1 MKKTLL
7 FFSLI
12 AINAQSITPEQIE
25 LLTFRNI
32 GPAVAGGRIHDVE
45 VVPNSPEIVFIASA
59 SGGIWKSTSKGTMWK
74 PVFDNQVVS
83 NFGDIAIS
91 KSDPKVLYAGTG
103 EQQNRQSTSWGNGVY
118 KSTDQGESWTSV
130 GLENTYHIGKVIIH
144 PKNPNIVYVAAL
156 GNLWN
161 ESKDRGVYKTINGG
175 RSWKKVLYINN
186 RTGVVTL
193 EIDKNDP
200 NILYA
205 AAYQRMRKVWG
216 FNGGGPGSAIY
227 KTTNGG
233 GKWTKLSKGLPPGDK
248 GRIGLAAS
256 RTRCC

>member
-59 SGGIWKSTSKGTMWK
+59 SGGIWKSTSKGTMWN

-91 KSDPKVLYAGTG
+91 KSNSTYRYRTTRGT
-103 EQQNRQSTSWGNGVY
+103 QNFG
-118 KSTDQGESWTSV
+118 
-130 GLENTYHIGKVIIH
+130 GLRGK
-144 PKNPNIVYVAAL
+144 
-156 GNLWN
+156 
-161 ESKDRGVYKTINGG
+161 
-175 RSWKKVLYINN
+175 
-186 RTGVVTL
+186 
-193 EIDKNDP
+193 
-200 NILYA
+200 
-205 AAYQRMRKVWG
+205 
-216 FNGGGPGSAIY
+216 
-227 KTTNGG
+227 
-233 GKWTKLSKGLPPGDK
+233 GKYS
-248 GRIGLAAS
+248 
-256 RTRCC
+256 

>member
-91 KSDPKVLYAGTG
+91 NSDPKVLYAGTG

-118 KSTDQGESWTSV
+118 KSTDQGESWISV

-161 ESKDRGVYKTINGG
+161 ESKDRGVYKKNNF
-175 RSWKKVLYINN
+175 KKKSFYKKDITKKLLNN
-186 RTGVVTL
+186 SLT
-193 EIDKNDP
+193 
-200 NILYA
+200 
-205 AAYQRMRKVWG
+205 
-216 FNGGGPGSAIY
+216 
-227 KTTNGG
+227 
-233 GKWTKLSKGLPPGDK
+233 WT
-248 GRIGLAAS
+248 
-256 RTRCC
+256 

>member
-103 EQQNRQSTSWGNGVY
+103 PDHHDIREAQAVRGTGKGGSRGGWCQGPSRRLGQYDWQEDQDAQEDAPRLHVDPRGRGGQRTDRLHQRQGWQS
-118 KSTDQGESWTSV
+118 E
-130 GLENTYHIGKVIIH
+130 E
-144 PKNPNIVYVAAL
+144 
-156 GNLWN
+156 
-161 ESKDRGVYKTINGG
+161 GG
-175 RSWKKVLYINN
+175 RS
-186 RTGVVTL
+186 G
-193 EIDKNDP
+193 
-200 NILYA
+200 
-205 AAYQRMRKVWG
+205 
-216 FNGGGPGSAIY
+216 
-227 KTTNGG
+227 
-233 GKWTKLSKGLPPGDK
+233 
-248 GRIGLAAS
+248 
-256 RTRCC
+256 